1 MTKTNFKAR
10 QSINNQYAKIKGASS
25 INDVAVG
32 FGKGWIVFAIL
43 SAMASAFSFYQDFT
57 QSLGVV
63 VTILLVVVLAVAL
76 EAFKHLSI
84 KGMFSDMHLLS
95 RSLVS
100 VVALSLIAVSFYTHY
115 KSIQTFQKNL
125 VTTDLKDEIS
135 YQRDLQKVQNGQI
148 ASILATNTELAKAL
162 NNGTTHDDAE
172 SASSVQSN
180 NRLIETL
187 QKLSAQ
193 NNMHNTN
200 LLLQESRNSAKTTAS
215 AILVIFIMIEIMALF
230 SILSKI
236 IIVDNVS
243 NNVKEFFGIID
254 KLDELETNTYQALG
268 YQQMEQTQAKIKA
281 VQSHQE
287 EVHQERLK
295 EIETN
300 HPTLPCTKQNNQ
312 VDLDKIA
319 FNANLAQ
326 KPYLSVST
334 PNYLQNSYDVQKL
347 PIKSEAKPQINSDAS
362 SSCNENLEQ
371 NEQPKKNDILIL
383 DLMKYNYQDS
393 QIILA
398 SWDNGAIEEGGK
410 LVKKTLVLAELEEH
424 GIKEDDYVSLFRRL
438 KRQRLVKFDM
448 GYYSLCELHNIA
460 STKSIG

>member
-1 MTKTNFKAR
+1 MVKQSNFKAR
-10 QSINNQYAKIKGASS
+10 QSLNSQYAQIKGASS

-32 FGKGWIVFAIL
+32 FGKGWIVFAVL

-162 NNGTTHDDAE
+162 NNGTAHDDVE
-172 SASSVQSN
+172 SSSSVQSN

-236 IIVDNVS
+236 IVVDNVS

-281 VQSHQE
+281 VQSYQE

-295 EIETN
+295 EIEYN
-300 HPTLPCTKQNNQ
+300 QPTLAPEATATFGGGLSCNINRDYGQKRKEVTPLPYESSASDPVINPLGNYGVESQRVASHQSAEK
-312 VDLDKIA
+312 VKAIDLNVYDEAEQKLLKILWDNGNVKIGDNLIPRRLVLKEVGTLKGKSGVLSNLYEKLIENDFIE
-319 FNANLAQ
+319 FNIRYIAKAELAQ
-326 KPYLSVST
+326 KL
-334 PNYLQNSYDVQKL
+334 
-347 PIKSEAKPQINSDAS
+347 
-362 SSCNENLEQ
+362 
-371 NEQPKKNDILIL
+371 
-383 DLMKYNYQDS
+383 YQD
-393 QIILA
+393 
-398 SWDNGAIEEGGK
+398 
-410 LVKKTLVLAELEEH
+410 
-424 GIKEDDYVSLFRRL
+424 KEV
-438 KRQRLVKFDM
+438 
-448 GYYSLCELHNIA
+448 
-460 STKSIG
+460 T